1 MSASWY
7 NYAQGGTLNGVE
19 SIYATHQAYYGKAGT
34 QISGGKAPTK
44 NSAAQSN
51 GTAGAFGKGGYG
63 GANAT
68 TATYGGGGGGGSGY
82 YGGSG
87 GSGMSEGSTA
97 GASGSSYI
105 SGYAGVNSVEEG
117 DTITHTNQTLHYSGK
132 YFIGGKMLEGQN
144 EGNGYAK
151 ITYVGTKPEKKT
163 TKLNNVRYI
172 KNCIYGNTDSDDNH
186 WIEVQAIKDGV
197 NIAKG
202 KSVTG
207 NYSARSDKP
216 YTLITDGDLT
226 SDKYATTVNA
236 GSNEQIA
243 GFVNECITV
252 DLGATYDLDELAVW
266 NYFGDQRRYYDNITS
281 VSSDNKEYTEV
292 IDEASIETSNGHRIN
307 AYTNTYNGYIQDGLV
322 LWYDGYANTG
332 TRRNATT
339 TTWKDLSGTGNNVTI
354 NGATWNYNYLSFDG
368 VNDYAYK
375 TSGAVYNIDK
385 EHTIEVLLKPRK
397 VASSHQSIF
406 NTVNTGTGVLQ
417 YGALWISGNQLRYET
432 ADGSAN
438 HISQEL
444 TLTTNDLNK
453 YFLMTNIRDDKTY
466 KTYNQGNLI
475 KEDITTWNAKT
486 PNPAI
491 YIGKASSYYFQGKIY
506 SIRVYN
512 KALTEEEMLHNYN
525 YDKEKFIIE

>member
-1 MSASWY
+1 
-7 NYAQGGTLNGVE
+7 
-19 SIYATHQAYYGKAGT
+19 
-34 QISGGKAPTK
+34 
-44 NSAAQSN
+44 
-51 GTAGAFGKGGYG
+51 
-63 GANAT
+63 
-68 TATYGGGGGGGSGY
+68 
-82 YGGSG
+82 
-87 GSGMSEGSTA
+87 
-97 GASGSSYI
+97 
-105 SGYAGVNSVEEG
+105 
-117 DTITHTNQTLHYSGK
+117 
-132 YFIGGKMLEGQN
+132 MLEGQN

-151 ITYVGTKPEKKT
+151 ITYVGEKPRRKT

-172 KNCIYGNTDSDDNH
+172 KNCTNYNTYNNGNH
-186 WIEVQAIKDGV
+186 WYELQAIKDGINV
-197 NIAKG
+197 AKG
-202 KSVTG
+202 KAVTG
-207 NYSARSDKP
+207 TTTENSSYPYSR
-216 YTLITDGDLT
+216 ITDGDIT
-226 SDKYATTVNA
+226 IGQYAAPTTY
-236 GSNEQIA
+236 SNDQ
-243 GFVNECITV
+243 CITV
-252 DLGATYDLDELAVW
+252 DLGKEYDLDELAVW

-332 TRRNATT
+332 TLRNALA

-375 TSGAVYNIDK
+375 TSGAVYNITK
-385 EHTIEVLLKPRK
+385 EHTIEVLFKPGK
-397 VASSHQSIF
+397 IASSYQSIF
-406 NTVNTGTGVLQ
+406 NTVNIGTPVLQ

-491 YIGKASSYYFQGKIY
+491 YIGKASSYYFQGRIY

-512 KALTEEEMLHNYN
+512 KALTEDEILHNYY
-525 YDKEKFIIE
+525 YDIEKFNIN